1 MLRFG
6 SDGLKKAF
14 ESLGDEAIESNL
26 ISKAITSAQK
36 RVEGRN
42 FDTRKNLLDYD
53 DVLSKQR
60 NIIYS
65 KRDNILFAENIHEL
79 IEEMFTTAGVALAKK
94 SVDPNNAD
102 GLISAQ
108 QISRILIP
116 RFLPEGSVDFEAYE
130 GLTPEDAAGDI
141 RELLKQ
147 MYIHHSK
154 EWNEDIKDKV
164 ERQIALKCI
173 DRNWTTH
180 IDEMTHLRDSIY
192 LRSYGQSNP
201 LQEYVNEGYKMF
213 SDMLELVAIEVILNL
228 ENCRVRINPPAEQN
242 EEQAQPAEEPH
253 DPVCA

>member
-1 MLRFG
+1 ME
-6 SDGLKKAF
+6 KNVIVK
-14 ESLGDEAIESNL
+14 
-26 ISKAITSAQK
+26 
-36 RVEGRN
+36 VEGL
-42 FDTRKNLLDYD
+42 RKTFK
-53 DVLSKQR
+53 LSKKQQT
-60 NIIYS
+60 IQ
-65 KRDNILFAENIHEL
+65 KTKDKVK
-79 IEEMFTTAGVALAKK
+79 VA
-94 SVDPNNAD
+94 VDR
-102 GLISAQ
+102 L
-108 QISRILIP
+108 
-116 RFLPEGSVDFEAYE
+116 DFEAYE

-213 SDMLELVAIEVILNL
+213 SDMLELIAIEVILNL
-228 ENCRVRINPPAEQN
+228 ENCRVRVNPPAEEN
-242 EEQAQPAEEPH
+242 PEGAQPEEPKIESKNKE
-253 DPVCA
+253 DQSLLDTTKKPTLTTKEN